1 MKSMHIRAVTKQ
13 VPAPA
18 QETEQGETG
27 AVYIVHII
35 FVVANFLS
43 LLMNFVNIG
52 KGAASA

>member
-1 MKSMHIRAVTKQ
+1 MHIRAVTKQ